1 MLASNLCTPAL
12 IYLIFSV
19 SQVLIDTFKGMFNT
33 ALVKILLTIIFT
45 FLLNYLCQ
53 AGLGIL
59 SWIIIFV
66 PFILMSVI
74 VTMLLFV
81 FNLDPKTGKIR
92 RVEPRHERG
101 NRDVILYHDHG
112 HGGEHGEHG
121 EHGRYRHGKGVDIG
135 EYSPAQPLDVK
146 RNYRFEFELEHN
158 GNIDMNTIRDQRLSN
173 Y

>member
-1 MLASNLCTPAL
+1 MLTSRLCTPAL

-19 SQVLIDTFKGMFNT
+19 AQVLIDTFKGMYNT
-33 ALVKILLTIIFT
+33 ALIKILLTIVFT

-59 SWIIIFV
+59 SWIIIFI

-81 FNLDPKTGKIR
+81 FKLDPKTGKVR
-92 RVEPRHERG
+92 RVDPKQERG

-112 HGGEHGEHG
+112 EHGEHG
-121 EHGRYRHGKGVDIG
+121 EHGNYKHGKGVDLG
-135 EYSPAQPLDVK
+135 GYSSAQPIDIK
-146 RNYRFEFELEHN
+146 RNYRFEFESEAGKN
-158 GNIDMNTIRDQRLSN
+158 VDMNSIRDQRLSN

>member
-1 MLASNLCTPAL
+1 NLMLASRLCTPAL

-19 SQVLIDTFKGMFNT
+19 AQVLIDTFKGMYNT
-33 ALVKILLTIIFT
+33 ALIKILLTIVFT

-59 SWIIIFV
+59 SWIIIFI

-81 FNLDPKTGKIR
+81 FKLDPKTGKVR
-92 RVEPRHERG
+92 RVDPRQERG
-101 NRDVILYHDHG
+101 NRDIILYHDHG
-112 HGGEHGEHG
+112 DGEHGEHG
-121 EHGRYRHGKGVDIG
+121 HYKHGKGVDLG
-135 EYSPAQPLDVK
+135 GYTSAQPIDIK
-146 RNYRFEFELEHN
+146 RNYRFEYESEAGKN
-158 GNIDMNTIRDQRLSN
+158 VDMNTIRDQRLSN

>member
-1 MLASNLCTPAL
+1 MLASRLCTPAL

-19 SQVLIDTFKGMFNT
+19 AQVLIDTFKGMYNT
-33 ALVKILLTIIFT
+33 ALIKILLTIVFT

-59 SWIIIFV
+59 SWIIIFI

-81 FNLDPKTGKIR
+81 FKLDPKTGKVR
-92 RVEPRHERG
+92 RVDPRQERG
-101 NRDVILYHDHG
+101 NRDIILYHDHG
-112 HGGEHGEHG
+112 DGEHGEHG
-121 EHGRYRHGKGVDIG
+121 HYKHGKGVDLG
-135 EYSPAQPLDVK
+135 GYSSAKPIDIK
-146 RNYRFEFELEHN
+146 RNYRFEYESEAGKN
-158 GNIDMNTIRDQRLSN
+158 VDMNTIRDQRLSN

>member
-1 MLASNLCTPAL
+1 MLLTKLCTPAL

-19 SQVLIDTFKGMFNT
+19 SQVLIDTVKGMYNT
-33 ALVKILLTIIFT
+33 ATIKFLLAFIFT

-53 AGLGIL
+53 TGLGIV

-92 RVEPRHERG
+92 KIDPKKEKG
-101 NRDVILYHDHG
+101 KRDIILYHDHG
-112 HGGEHGEHG
+112 VETPHDAYEHGEG
-121 EHGRYRHGKGVDIG
+121 VRDEHHSANPIDMH
-135 EYSPAQPLDVK
+135 
-146 RNYRFEFELEHN
+146 RNYRFEMPTDYEKGVEMRH
-158 GNIDMNTIRDQRLSN
+158 IRNQRLAS

>member
-1 MLASNLCTPAL
+1 MLLAKLCTPAL
-12 IYLIFSV
+12 LYLIFSV
-19 SQVLIDTFKGMFNT
+19 SQVLIDTFKGMYNT
-33 ALVKILLTIIFT
+33 AMVKFLLAFIFT
-45 FLLNYLCQ
+45 FLLNYLCE

-92 RVEPRHERG
+92 KVDPNKEKG
-101 NRDVILYHDHG
+101 NRDIILYHDHG
-112 HGGEHGEHG
+112 EDNPHEDYKHGVGIRDEHHSANPIDMHG
-121 EHGRYRHGKGVDIG
+121 
-135 EYSPAQPLDVK
+135 
-146 RNYRFEFELEHN
+146 NYRFEMPSDYEK
-158 GNIDMNTIRDQRLSN
+158 GVDMRHIRNQRLAS

>member
-1 MLASNLCTPAL
+1 MLTSRLCTPAL

-19 SQVLIDTFKGMFNT
+19 AQVLIDTFKGMYST
-33 ALVKILLTIIFT
+33 ALIKILLTIVFT

-59 SWIIIFV
+59 SWIIIFI

-81 FNLDPKTGKIR
+81 FKLDPKTGKVR
-92 RVEPRHERG
+92 RVDLKQERG
-101 NRDVILYHDHG
+101 NRDVKLYHDHG
-112 HGGEHGEHG
+112 HGEHGEHDN
-121 EHGRYRHGKGVDIG
+121 YKHGKGVEIG
-135 EYSPAQPLDVK
+135 SYSAAQPIDIK
-146 RNYRFEFELEHN
+146 RNYRFEYETEAGKN
-158 GNIDMNTIRDQRLSN
+158 VDMNHVRDQRLSN

>member
-1 MLASNLCTPAL
+1 MLAAKLCTPAL

-19 SQVLIDTFKGMFNT
+19 AQVLIDTFKGMYNT

-59 SWIIIFV
+59 SWLIIFV

-81 FNLDPKTGKIR
+81 FKLDPKTGKIR
-92 RVEPRHERG
+92 RVDPKQERG
-101 NRDVILYHDHG
+101 NRDIILYHDHG
-112 HGGEHGEHG
+112 GDGSHEN
-121 EHGRYRHGKGVDIG
+121 YRHGKGVDIG
-135 EYSPAQPLDVK
+135 GYSAGKPIDIK
-146 RNYRFEFELEHN
+146 RNYRFEYETEHN
-158 GNIDMNTIRDQRLSN
+158 GNVDMNPIRDQRLSN

>member
-1 MLASNLCTPAL
+1 MLAANLCTPAL

-146 RNYRFEFELEHN
+146 RNYRFEFESEHN

>member
-1 MLASNLCTPAL
+1 MLAANLCTPAL

-121 EHGRYRHGKGVDIG
+121 RYRHGKGVDIG
-135 EYSPAQPLDVK
+135 EYSPAQPLDIK
-146 RNYRFEFELEHN
+146 RNYRFEFESEHN

>member
-1 MLASNLCTPAL
+1 MLASRLCTPAL

-19 SQVLIDTFKGMFNT
+19 AQVLIDTFKGMYNT
-33 ALVKILLTIIFT
+33 ALIKILLTIVFT

-59 SWIIIFV
+59 SWIIIFI

-81 FNLDPKTGKIR
+81 FKLDPKTGKVR
-92 RVEPRHERG
+92 RVDPRQERG
-101 NRDVILYHDHG
+101 NRDIILYHDHG
-112 HGGEHGEHG
+112 DGEHGEHG
-121 EHGRYRHGKGVDIG
+121 HYKHGKGVDLG
-135 EYSPAQPLDVK
+135 GYSSAQPIDIK
-146 RNYRFEFELEHN
+146 RNYRFEYESEAGKN
-158 GNIDMNTIRDQRLSN
+158 VDMNTIRDQRLSN

>member
-1 MLASNLCTPAL
+1 MLARLCTPAL

-19 SQVLIDTFKGMFNT
+19 AQVLIDTFKGMYNT
-33 ALVKILLTIIFT
+33 ALIKILLTIVFT

-59 SWIIIFV
+59 SWIIIFI

-81 FNLDPKTGKIR
+81 FKLDPKTGKVR
-92 RVEPRHERG
+92 RVDPRQERG

-112 HGGEHGEHG
+112 NDGEHGH
-121 EHGRYRHGKGVDIG
+121 YKHGKGVELG
-135 EYSPAQPLDVK
+135 GYSSAQPIDIK
-146 RNYRFEFELEHN
+146 RNYRFEFESEAGKN
-158 GNIDMNTIRDQRLSN
+158 VDMNTIRDQRLSN

>member
-1 MLASNLCTPAL
+1 MLASRLCTPAL

-19 SQVLIDTFKGMFNT
+19 AQVLIDTFKGMYNT
-33 ALVKILLTIIFT
+33 ALIKILLTIVFT

-59 SWIIIFV
+59 SWIIIFI

-81 FNLDPKTGKIR
+81 FKLDPKTGKVR
-92 RVEPRHERG
+92 RVDPRQERG
-101 NRDVILYHDHG
+101 NRDIILYHDHG
-112 HGGEHGEHG
+112 DSDGDGKHNH
-121 EHGRYRHGKGVDIG
+121 YKHGKGVDLG
-135 EYSPAQPLDVK
+135 GYSSAQPIDIK
-146 RNYRFEFELEHN
+146 RNYRFEYESEAGKN
-158 GNIDMNTIRDQRLSN
+158 VDMNTIRDQRLSN

>member
-1 MLASNLCTPAL
+1 MLASRLCTPAL

-19 SQVLIDTFKGMFNT
+19 AQVLIDTFKGMYNT
-33 ALVKILLTIIFT
+33 ALIKIILTIVFT

-59 SWIIIFV
+59 SWIIIFI

-81 FNLDPKTGKIR
+81 FKLDPKTGKVR
-92 RVEPRHERG
+92 RVDPRQERG
-101 NRDVILYHDHG
+101 NRDIILYHDHG
-112 HGGEHGEHG
+112 DGEHGEHG
-121 EHGRYRHGKGVDIG
+121 HYKHGKGVDLG
-135 EYSPAQPLDVK
+135 GYTSAQPIDIK
-146 RNYRFEFELEHN
+146 RNYRFEYESEAGKN
-158 GNIDMNTIRDQRLSN
+158 VDMNTIRDQRLSN

>member
-33 ALVKILLTIIFT
+33 ALVKILLTLIFT

-146 RNYRFEFELEHN
+146 RNYRFEFESEHN